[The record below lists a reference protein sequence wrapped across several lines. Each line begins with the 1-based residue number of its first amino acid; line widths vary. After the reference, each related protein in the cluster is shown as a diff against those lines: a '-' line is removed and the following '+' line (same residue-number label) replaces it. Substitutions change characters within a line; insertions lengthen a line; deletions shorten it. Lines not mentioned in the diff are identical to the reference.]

1 MKVLVINA
9 GSSSIKY
16 QFLISETGEV
26 LAKGGAERIG
36 LDDAFI
42 IHSKSGP
49 EKVKI
54 EVDLPNH
61 KEAVEKVLEIL
72 TSTEYGV
79 ISSMMEI
86 DAVGH
91 RVVHG
96 GEKFSHSAII
106 TPSVKATIRVCIA
119 LAPLHNPANM
129 TGIEACEAAMPGV
142 PQVAVFDT
150 EIHQTMPPAANMYA
164 LPYEL
169 YEEYRIR
176 RYGFHGTSHGYVAQR
191 CADIL
196 GRPIEDLK
204 IVTCHLGNGS
214 SIAAVKNG
222 KCIDTSMGLTP
233 LAGICMG
240 TRCGDIDPAIVT
252 FIMEKEGLDMK
263 GIDAL
268 MNKKSGVLG
277 VSGVSSDFRDLYAA
291 ADSGN
296 DRAKM
301 AIDMFIYQ
309 CKKYIGAYAAAMG
322 GIDAV
327 VFTAGVGENNDDIR
341 EKAVEG
347 LAFMGIEIDKE
358 KNRGLRGIE
367 ANVSTPASTAQVL
380 VIPTN
385 EELAIARET
394 EKIVKLLHES
404 K

>member
-9 GSSSIKY
+9 GSSSLKY
-16 QFLISETGEV
+16 QFFESETGAV

-36 LDDAFI
+36 LDNACIVHTKGDQ
-42 IHSKSGP
+42 P
-49 EKVKI
+49 KVTI
-54 EVDLPNH
+54 EEDLPNH

-72 TSTEYGV
+72 TSPDLGV

-96 GEKFSHSAII
+96 GEKFAHSVII
-106 TPSVKATIRVCIA
+106 TPSVKGAIRACFD
-119 LAPLHNPANM
+119 LAPLHNPPNM
-129 TGIEACEAAMPGV
+129 IGIEACEAAMPGV

-150 EIHQTMPPAANMYA
+150 AFHQTMPACAYMYA

-176 RYGFHGTSHGYVAQR
+176 RYGFHGTSHGYVAMR
-191 CADIL
+191 AADML
-196 GRPIEDLK
+196 GRPIEELK
-204 IVTCHLGNGS
+204 IITCHLGNGS
-214 SIAAVKNG
+214 SIAAVMNG

-252 FIMEKEGLDMK
+252 FIMQKEGLDMK
-263 GIDAL
+263 GIDNL
-268 MNKKSGVLG
+268 MNKKSGVMG
-277 VSGVSSDFRDLYAA
+277 VSGVSSDFRDLYIA

-296 DRAKM
+296 DRARL
-301 AIDMFIYQ
+301 ALDMFIYQ

-322 GIDAV
+322 GVDAV
-327 VFTAGVGENNDDIR
+327 VFTAGIGENTYQIR
-341 EKAVEG
+341 EDAVAG
-347 LAFMGIEIDKE
+347 LGFMGIEIDVE
-358 KNRGLRGIE
+358 KNKGTRGVE
-367 ANVSTPASTAQVL
+367 ANVSAKGAKAHVL

-385 EELAIARET
+385 EELAIAKET
-394 EKIVKLLHES
+394 DRIVK
-404 K
+404 KP